1 MKITRNKKSHKTLMF
16 YTTHFQYHEP
26 YQVLI
31 DATFCQAA
39 LKNKV
44 IIEEQLKK
52 YFQSQVKLLTTQCI
66 ILEAES
72 LGPPLTGA
80 TQIVKQFFVHKCG
93 HEGKPVTAAEC
104 IKQMTKDSRYI
115 VASQDRNLQAS
126 LRKVPGRCLLYLH
139 KAAPVLEAPSD
150 ASKKW
155 VDKKARNLLPAEA
168 EKKIEYLKKKEGLIT
183 HKSDEKAPRKHKGPK
198 NPNPLSCKK
207 SKKEKQQQQQRQQFN
222 NKKQQQDQQPKE
234 HKIAETSKT
243 PMKPKRKR
251 VKLPAHVKEVLKNKN
266 SS

>member
-1 MKITRNKKSHKTLMF
+1 MKITRNKKSHKTLMYF
-16 YTTHFQYHEP
+16 TTHFQYHEP

-72 LGPPLTGA
+72 LGGPLTGA
-80 TQIVKQFFVHKCG
+80 TQIVKQFYVHKCG
-93 HEGKPVTAAEC
+93 HEGKPVSAAEC

-115 VASQDRNLQAS
+115 VASQDRALQGS

-155 VDKKARNLLPAEA
+155 VSKKANNLLPAAA
-168 EKKIEYLKKKEGLIT
+168 EKKIEILKKKEGLQNVKDDT
-183 HKSDEKAPRKHKGPK
+183 QTPRKHKGPK

-207 SKKEKQQQQQRQQFN
+207 SKKEKQQQYQS
-222 NKKQQQDQQPKE
+222 KSKD
-234 HKIAETSKT
+234 HKVAEASKA
-243 PMKPKRKR
+243 PMKSKRKR
-251 VKLPAHVKEVLKNKN
+251 VKVPAHIKEILKNKE
-266 SS
+266 S

>member
-16 YTTHFQYHEP
+16 FATHFNYHEP

-52 YFQSQVKLLTTQCI
+52 YFQTQVKLLTTQCI

-80 TQIVKQFFVHKCG
+80 TQIVKQFYVHKCG

-155 VDKKARNLLPAEA
+155 VHKKANNLLPQEA
-168 EKKIEYLKKKEGLIT
+168 EKKIEFLKQKEGLM
-183 HKSDEKAPRKHKGPK
+183 KNDDQQPKRKPKGPK

-207 SKKEKQQQQQRQQFN
+207 SKKLKQFEQQQQQ
-222 NKKQQQDQQPKE
+222 K
-234 HKIAETSKT
+234 SKDLSKVADKSKVD
-243 PMKPKRKR
+243 MKPKRKR
-251 VKLPAHVKEVLKNKN
+251 IKLPAHVKEVLKNKA
-266 SS
+266 

>member
-1 MKITRNKKSHKTLMF
+1 MKITRYKKSHKTLMF
-16 YTTHFQYHEP
+16 FATHFNYHEP
-26 YQVLI
+26 YQVLV

-44 IIEEQLKK
+44 IIEEQIKK
-52 YFQSQVKLLTTQCI
+52 YFQTQVKLLTTQCI

-72 LGPPLTGA
+72 LGAPLTGA
-80 TQIVKQFFVHKCG
+80 TQIVKQFYVHKCG

-115 VASQDRNLQAS
+115 VASQDRALQGS

-155 VDKKARNLLPAEA
+155 VHKKANNLLPQEA
-168 EKKIEYLKKKEGLIT
+168 EKKIEFLKQKEGIVKKENELP
-183 HKSDEKAPRKHKGPK
+183 KRKQKGPK

-207 SKKEKQQQQQRQQFN
+207 SKKQRQYEKQQLQKSDGN
-222 NKKQQQDQQPKE
+222 NKE
-234 HKIAETSKT
+234 HKIDDKSKKD
-243 PMKPKRKR
+243 MKAKRKR
-251 VKLPAHVKEVLKNKN
+251 VKVPAHVKEVLKNK
-266 SS
+266 S

>member
-16 YTTHFQYHEP
+16 FATHFQYHEP

-66 ILEAES
+66 ILEAEA
-72 LGPPLTGA
+72 LGAPLTGA
-80 TQIVKQFFVHKCG
+80 TQIVKQFYVHKCG

-115 VASQDRNLQAS
+115 VASQDRSLQES

-155 VDKKARNLLPAEA
+155 VHKKAKNLLPAEA
-168 EKKIEYLKKKEGLIT
+168 EKKIEILKKKEGLQVSKDAVAIQ
-183 HKSDEKAPRKHKGPK
+183 RKHKGPK
-198 NPNPLSCKK
+198 NPNPLSRKK
-207 SKKEKQQQQQRQQFN
+207 SKKEKQNRQQEKSKVF
-222 NKKQQQDQQPKE
+222 QV
-234 HKIAETSKT
+234 AESSKT
-243 PMKPKRKR
+243 DMKPKRKR
-251 VKLPAHVKEVLKNKN
+251 IKLPAHIKEALKNKQ
-266 SS
+266 S

>member
-93 HEGKPVTAAEC
+93 HEGKAVTAAEC

-168 EKKIEYLKKKEGLIT
+168 EKKIEFLKKKEGLIANNT
-183 HKSDEKAPRKHKGPK
+183 DAKAPRKHKGPK

-207 SKKEKQQQQQRQQFN
+207 SKKEKQMQKSQTKAQH
-222 NKKQQQDQQPKE
+222 QQPAKE
-234 HKIAETSKT
+234 HKFAETSKT

-251 VKLPAHVKEVLKNKN
+251 VKIPAHVKEVLKNKN